1 MCLCLL
7 HIHGNIPYQ
16 KVAKLSDLN
25 TISVYFLHFSPIS
38 LFSPLVSQFSD
49 YVSKSN
55 SWISW
60 EKVGLTLVVTVL
72 WWCQIQLGRPCIVDH
87 GILHASRG
95 YNKLRCIGSPE
106 SLGVDGKVGCQ
117 GMFLLCLWMANL
129 TSHSRMIFLKCL
141 WIWHDSLQ
149 YHHDNNIVA
158 GSIDQTTW

>member
-60 EKVGLTLVVTVL
+60 KKVGLTLVITVL

-87 GILHASRG
+87 GILHASRRCH
-95 YNKLRCIGSPE
+95 KLWCIGSTE
-106 SLGVDGKVGCQ
+106 SLAFDRKVGVQ
-117 GMFLLCLWMANL
+117 GMCLCIMIIMYYLHTHTYVCFIKCLWM
-129 TSHSRMIFLKCL
+129 TCFTHSYFIF
-141 WIWHDSLQ
+141 IHIS
-149 YHHDNNIVA
+149 
-158 GSIDQTTW
+158 